1 MTTSWLL
8 VNQNSWVGR
17 ASQITQPDLI
27 VHLGRI
33 RSWKKVASSHPQRL
47 RTGPPPQHP
56 AMCLWPSPS
65 SPAFSLEDFTAYSF
79 LRGCWEEISRWLLL
93 SDHRQFSQLSWNQKE
108 RNSPW
113 VGFGQLRHPCFPQV
127 QNVAKEMQRPPA
139 FQKVVMLLVEVK
151 SAGSQLLQEGGK
163 GLFLGSV
170 PRFWTFSILFVKFL
184 MWFEVI
190 LS

>member
-1 MTTSWLL
+1 MKESCLKSPTEIKDWAT
-8 VNQNSWVGR
+8 
-17 ASQITQPDLI
+17 
-27 VHLGRI
+27 
-33 RSWKKVASSHPQRL
+33 
-47 RTGPPPQHP
+47 PQHP

-93 SDHRQFSQLSWNQKE
+93 SNHRQFSQLSWNQKE
-108 RNSPW
+108 RNSAW

-139 FQKVVMLLVEVK
+139 FQKVVMLSIEKVK

-170 PRFWTFSILFVKFL
+170 PRFWTFSILFVEFL
-184 MWFEVI
+184 MWFWSYTV
-190 LS
+190 LSYLLRCLTGGQW